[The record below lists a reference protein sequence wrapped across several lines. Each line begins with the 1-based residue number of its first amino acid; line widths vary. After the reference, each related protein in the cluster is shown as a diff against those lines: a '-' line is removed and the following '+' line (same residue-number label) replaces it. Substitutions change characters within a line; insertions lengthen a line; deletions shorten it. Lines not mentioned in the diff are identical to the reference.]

1 MENELVYRH
10 RDSKKGSDWRLYVK
24 VMRVSRLVIDNRN
37 YAELLLVRCIGS
49 SFTCRYSIFRDGRH
63 PRARSLSSRI
73 TRING
78 GSRLSAKFRLL
89 ALASLIRRRR
99 RLQ

>member
-63 PRARSLSSRI
+63 PRSLSSRI

-78 GSRLSAKFRLL
+78 GSRLSAKFRLRPSC
-89 ALASLIRRRR
+89 ACESNS
-99 RLQ
+99 